1 MARPDIIYSR
11 SSRRRDGGDAASSIF
26 MSDTFPEQFSE
37 QARADFQRARFKAFI
52 NRVWGSLSGQGQP
65 TTLLSYDE
73 IKEKLHIGGPIYRG
87 VQTVR
92 VDQIAGSLNRYH
104 EFDRVFLPASDKL
117 AERWQRVNRAFYQE
131 ISLPPVV
138 LYKVGQVYFVVDG
151 HHRVSVAREQG
162 QIYIEAEVRECATRV
177 NLTPDI
183 RLEDLE
189 ILGTKVK
196 FLERTSLDTLRPDA
210 NIKVTIPD
218 GFDRMLEHIAVHRYF
233 MGLDWKRDISEEEAV
248 THWYDTV
255 YMPIINVIHDSNIL
269 KDFPGKTE
277 GDLYLWVLDHQH
289 YLQQEEGASLQP
301 PEEAARN
308 FLGDDVKKHVRK
320 TRSDKG
326 QKRKK

>member
-1 MARPDIIYSR
+1 
-11 SSRRRDGGDAASSIF
+11 
-26 MSDTFPEQFSE
+26 MSDQFPEHFSE
-37 QARADFQRARFKAFI
+37 QARLDFQRARFKAFV
-52 NRVWGSLSGQGQP
+52 NRLWGTLSGQP

-73 IKEKLHIGGPIYRG
+73 VKEKLHVGGPIYRG

-117 AERWQRVNRAFYQE
+117 ATRWQSVNRAFYQE

-189 ILGTKVK
+189 ILGTKVN
-196 FLERTSLDTLRPDA
+196 FLERTSLDSLRPAA

-218 GFDRMLEHIAVHRYF
+218 GFERMLEHIAVHSYF
-233 MGLDWKRDISEEEAV
+233 MGIDWKRDISEQEAV

-255 YMPIINVIHDSNIL
+255 YMPVVHVIRETNIL

-277 GDLYLWVLDHQH
+277 ADLYLWALDHQRLLVDEGET
-289 YLQQEEGASLQP
+289 LQA
-301 PEEAARN
+301 PETAARS
-308 FLGDDVKKHVRK
+308 FVDDGVKRRARK

-326 QKRKK
+326 KKRS